1 MQLCPR
7 HRRDRLDA
15 ADHRTAHRVL
25 AEHRREEHVAER
37 VLGVVVAHRDLLEH
51 HVAFDLDIV
60 GGATAAQHHVG
71 DQVDRQL
78 EVGVEHVRVVAGVL
92 PGGERVQ
99 LAADGVDGLGDL
111 APPCA
116 SAST

>member
-1 MQLCPR
+1 MQLRPR

-15 ADHRTAHRVL
+15 ADHRRPDRMV
-25 AEHRREEHVAER
+25 AEHRRQEHVAER
-37 VLGVVVAHRDLLEH
+37 VLRIVVAHRDLLEH
-51 HVAFDLDIV
+51 HVAFDLDVV
-60 GGATAAQHHVG
+60 GGAAATQHHVG

-78 EVGVEHVRVVAGVL
+78 QVGVEHVRVVAGVL

-99 LAADGVDGLGDL
+99 LAADRVDRLRDL
-111 APPCA
+111 DRACA

>member
-1 MQLCPR
+1 MQLRSR

-25 AEHRREEHVAER
+25 AEHRRQEHVAER

-51 HVAFDLDIV
+51 HVAFELDIV
-60 GGATAAQHHVG
+60 GRAAAAQHHVG

-78 EVGVEHVRVVAGVL
+78 QVGVEHVRVVAGVL

-99 LAADGVDGLGDL
+99 LTADGVHRLGDL
-111 APPCA
+111 HRACA